1 MKIKEK
7 LLLFLAEYG
16 GSLFIRALGATLR
29 IRTYGR
35 QHYLE
40 RQKGSSHR
48 VVYSFWHCNILPL
61 AITYKGQGA
70 RVMISKH
77 NDGEIIA
84 RIVHRLG
91 FKTERG
97 STTRGGARALKALV
111 RIRNDPSAF
120 DIAITPD
127 GPRGPAKKAQSGA
140 VFIAAK
146 TGFPLAP
153 VGVAIEK
160 AWVLGSW
167 DGFRIPKPFS
177 RCAVVTGED
186 IHVARDCDEAA
197 AEEMIHR
204 LEESLEAAEKEA
216 FSRLKRWDE

>member
-16 GSLFIRALGATLR
+16 GSLFIRVLGATLR
-29 IRTYGR
+29 IRTFGR
-35 QHYLE
+35 QHYQE
-40 RQKGSSHR
+40 RRKGSNRR
-48 VVYSFWHCNILPL
+48 VVYSLWHCNILPL
-61 AITYKGQGA
+61 VITYRGQGT

-77 NDGEIIA
+77 TDGEIIA

-91 FKTERG
+91 FTTERG

-111 RIRNDPSAF
+111 RLRNDPSAC

-127 GPRGPAKKAQSGA
+127 GPRGPARKAQSGA
-140 VFIAAK
+140 IFIGAK

-153 VGVAIEK
+153 VGVALER

-177 RCAVVTGED
+177 RCVVVTGED
-186 IHVARDCDEAA
+186 IHISRDCDETM

-204 LEESLEAAEKEA
+204 LEDSMEAAEKEA
-216 FSRLKRWDE
+216 FLRLKRWNE